1 MIGEPPGTRSGQ
13 RSSALRF
20 GRWGRIRPVPRI
32 RAAIRTHHNARE
44 IPKRTKFSEQGH
56 DYLLARLAIVGPLR
70 NVVVPVLAETRLP
83 FLALSTPAPT
93 PLPRPG
99 TSKKRP
105 SRQIAARP
113 FQFYDGHLQP
123 GPMSNDDNQD
133 RERNVRDRIATFV
146 QAHKH
151 AKGKQATDEELQT
164 LRRAVGRLDQL
175 LADAAA
181 DEQARRERATSHRIA
196 QDSHSQIVGCCVH
209 AN

>member
-1 MIGEPPGTRSGQ
+1 
-13 RSSALRF
+13 
-20 GRWGRIRPVPRI
+20 
-32 RAAIRTHHNARE
+32 
-44 IPKRTKFSEQGH
+44 
-56 DYLLARLAIVGPLR
+56 
-70 NVVVPVLAETRLP
+70 
-83 FLALSTPAPT
+83 
-93 PLPRPG
+93 
-99 TSKKRP
+99 
-105 SRQIAARP
+105 
-113 FQFYDGHLQP
+113 
-123 GPMSNDDNQD
+123 MSNDDNQD